1 MQLIE
6 KIGVP
11 REVWIMCPGCEKLFY
26 IHRDFY
32 EPRFNEIK
40 LHCPFCH
47 VEFPKETAPKTWGAD

>member
-6 KIGVP
+6 KVGTP
-11 REVWIMCPGCEKLFY
+11 REVWVMCPSCEKLFY

-32 EPRFNEIK
+32 EPRFNNIK

-47 VEFPKETAPKTWGAD
+47 VEFAKETAPKTWGAD

>member
-6 KIGVP
+6 KVGMP
-11 REVWIMCPGCEKLFY
+11 REVWIMCPTCEKLFY

-32 EPRFNEIK
+32 EPRFNQIK

-47 VEFPKETAPKTWGAD
+47 VEFAKERAPKTWGAD